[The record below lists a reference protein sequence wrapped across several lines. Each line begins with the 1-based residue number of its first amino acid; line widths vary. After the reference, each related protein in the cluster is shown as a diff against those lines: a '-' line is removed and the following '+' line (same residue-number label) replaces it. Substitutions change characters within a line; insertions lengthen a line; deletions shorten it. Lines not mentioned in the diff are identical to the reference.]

1 MRGSIGNFI
10 IEIIGAFV
18 VWMFKG
24 FRGTI
29 SDEMS
34 SPHESNIKTW
44 RNFLITIIVFLLIVV
59 VIEKLQKPEN
69 ETETY
74 KIEVINENK

>member
-24 FRGTI
+24 FKGTI

-34 SPHESNIKTW
+34 GPHEFNFKTW
-44 RNFLITIIVFLLIVV
+44 RNFLITIIVVLIVV
-59 VIEKLQKPEN
+59 GIIEKIQKPVN
-69 ETETY
+69 ETKTY
-74 KIEVINENK
+74 KIEINSKNK